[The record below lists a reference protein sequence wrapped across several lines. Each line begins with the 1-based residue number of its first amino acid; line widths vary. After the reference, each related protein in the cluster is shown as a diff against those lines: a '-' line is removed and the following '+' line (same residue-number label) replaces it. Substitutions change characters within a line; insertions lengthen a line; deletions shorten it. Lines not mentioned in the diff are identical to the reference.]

1 MDAIGIA
8 VVFGITW
15 WLVFLM
21 ALPFGVRT
29 PDVPEPGHA
38 SSAPERPRV
47 ALKAAVTTAIAVG
60 ITGLAAVA
68 VEYDIIS
75 FGEWVRLEP

>member
-8 VVFGITW
+8 VVFAITW
-15 WLVFLM
+15 CLVFFM

-29 PDVPEPGHA
+29 PDEPEPGHA
-38 SSAPERPRV
+38 PSAPIRPRL
-47 ALKAAVTTAIAVG
+47 ALKVAITTAIAVS
-60 ITGLAAVA
+60 ITGIAAAA

-75 FGEWVRLEP
+75 FREWVR

>member
-8 VVFGITW
+8 VVFAITW
-15 WLVFLM
+15 WLVFFM

-29 PDVPEPGHA
+29 PDEPEPGHA
-38 SSAPERPRV
+38 PSAPERPRG
-47 ALKAAVTTAIAVG
+47 ALKAAITTAIAVS
-60 ITGLAAVA
+60 ITGLVAAA

-75 FGEWVRLEP
+75 FREWVR